1 MQLPAASNGDP
12 MTRIALPEIQ
22 FDSELVRVSF
32 ELERLRGQIG
42 RGTTPESV
50 FVELHGLFQL
60 LTSIAS
66 ARIEGNRTTINDAV
80 RGLQAVRPGVDST
93 PDRFREISN
102 IQEAMEFLD
111 GLDESIPLTH
121 VLIRSLH
128 ESTVRGLQR
137 EGDPTPGEYRRVNVG
152 ITHAEHI
159 PPSHVLLMPEMDDFL
174 EFVNRDVPAHQQLIH
189 AAIAHHRFLWL
200 HPFQNG
206 NGRVSRLISYFML
219 RRHGFVSAVG
229 LRTVNPTAVFG
240 SDRAGYYDALAGAD
254 DLSDVGV
261 REWCTFFVSGMQLDL
276 QRLERLQHF
285 DFVNDEL
292 IGPAIEQ
299 MRVAGDLADTDAS
312 VLKRAVLLGEVKAG
326 DVADIL
332 TGSASARSIS
342 LRRLLDR
349 RLLVPTREGS
359 RYYRPSFGP
368 NDLTV
373 HIVRRLDV
381 IGMLPSILRD

>member
-1 MQLPAASNGDP
+1 MFIV
-12 MTRIALPEIQ
+12 TRIELPEIQ

-42 RGTTPESV
+42 QGTTPVSI
-50 FVELHGLFQL
+50 FVELHALFQL

-80 RGLQAVRPGVDST
+80 RGLQSSRPHGDGS
-93 PDRFREISN
+93 PDQFREISN
-102 IQEAMEFLD
+102 IQEAMAFLD
-111 GLDESIPLTH
+111 ELDETIPLTL

-128 ESTVRGLQR
+128 ESTVRGLER
-137 EGDPTPGEYRRVNVG
+137 EGDPNPGEYRRVNIG
-152 ITHAEHI
+152 ITHSDHT

-174 EFVNRDVPAHQQLIH
+174 DFSNREVPAHQQLVH

-219 RRHGFVSAVG
+219 RRHGFVSPVG

-240 SDRAGYYDALAGAD
+240 SDRLGYYDALAGAD
-254 DLSDVGV
+254 DLSDAGV
-261 REWCTFFVSGMQLDL
+261 REWCTFFVSGMKVDL

-285 DFVNDEL
+285 DFVTDEL
-292 IGPAIEQ
+292 IGPSLDR
-299 MRVAGDLADTDAS
+299 MKSVGDLTQPEAS
-312 VLKRAVLLGEVKAG
+312 VMKRAVALGEIKAG
-326 DVADIL
+326 DVADVL
-332 TGSASARSIS
+332 PGSPSQRSVS
-342 LRRLLDR
+342 LRRLIDR
-349 RLLVPTREGS
+349 RLLIPTREGS

-373 HIVRRLDV
+373 HIVRRLDS
-381 IGMLPSILRD
+381 IGMLPSILKD

>member
-1 MQLPAASNGDP
+1 VRIV
-12 MTRIALPEIQ
+12 TRIELPEIQ

-42 RGTTPESV
+42 RGTTPASI
-50 FVELHGLFQL
+50 FVELHALFQL

-80 RGLQAVRPGVDST
+80 RGLQSSRPRGDGS
-93 PDRFREISN
+93 PDQFREISN
-102 IQEAMEFLD
+102 IQEAMAFLD
-111 GLDESIPLTH
+111 ELDETIPLTH
-121 VLIRSLH
+121 VLVRSLH
-128 ESTVRGLQR
+128 ESTVRGLER
-137 EGDPTPGEYRRVNVG
+137 EGDPNPGEYRRVNVG
-152 ITHAEHI
+152 ITHADHT

-174 EFVNRDVPAHQQLIH
+174 DFANREVPAHQQLVQ

-219 RRHGFVSAVG
+219 RRHGFVSPVG
-229 LRTVNPTAVFG
+229 LRAVNPTAVFG
-240 SDRAGYYDALAGAD
+240 SDRLGYYDALAGAD
-254 DLSDVGV
+254 DLSDAGV
-261 REWCTFFVSGMQLDL
+261 REWCTFFVSGMKVDL

-285 DFVNDEL
+285 DFVTDEL
-292 IGPAIEQ
+292 IGPSLDR
-299 MRVAGDLADTDAS
+299 MKSVGDLTQPEAS
-312 VLKRAVLLGEVKAG
+312 VMKRAVARGEIKAG

-332 TGSASARSIS
+332 PGSPSQRSVS
-342 LRRLLDR
+342 LRRLIDR
-349 RLLVPTREGS
+349 RLLIPTREGS

-373 HIVRRLDV
+373 HIVRRLDA
-381 IGMLPSILRD
+381 IGMLPSILKD